1 MDVTDDDYINL
12 MSALLP
18 PGPAWSADDPAI
30 IGAAPSLRRA
40 HQRADDL
47 MLEIDPRTT
56 TEMINRWEKCCGLP
70 DECIPT
76 GTQTLLQRQN
86 RLDAKVNLIGGINE
100 VFYLEQLAALG
111 KPGATITRYNKGPFK
126 CTSTCT
132 EAVYSTEW
140 RYYWQVNM
148 PAATDATWMTCTGN
162 CDTPVRYWGDT
173 VAECVISKLC
183 PSHTYVIFKYP

>member
-18 PGPAWSADDPAI
+18 PGPAWSTDDPAI

-56 TEMINRWEKCCGLP
+56 TELINRWEACCGLP
-70 DECIPT
+70 DECIPS
-76 GTQTLLQRQN
+76 GSQTLLQRQN
-86 RLDAKVNLIGGINE
+86 RLDAKLNLIGGINE
-100 VFYLEQLAALG
+100 AFYLEQLAALG

-126 CTSTCT
+126 CTSVCT
-132 EAVYSTEW
+132 DAVYSTEW

-148 PAATDATWMTCTGN
+148 PASTDATWMTCSDG

-183 PSHTYVIFKYP
+183 PSHTYVLFKYP

>member
-1 MDVTDDDYINL
+1 MDVTDDDYIHL

-18 PGPAWSADDPAI
+18 PGPAWSVHDPAI

-40 HQRADDL
+40 HQRADEL
-47 MLEIDPRTT
+47 MLELDPRTT
-56 TEMINRWEKCCGLP
+56 TELINRWETCCGLP
-70 DECIPT
+70 DECIPA
-76 GTQTLLQRQN
+76 GTQTLLQRQS

-100 VFYLEQLAALG
+100 RFYLDQLAALG
-111 KPGATITRYNKGPFK
+111 KPGATITRYNKGPFR
-126 CTSTCT
+126 CTSACT

-148 PAATDATWMTCTGN
+148 PSSTDATWMTCTDD

-183 PSHTYVIFKYP
+183 PSHTYVLFKYP